1 MSNPNGASDQQPL
14 TVEGLVEAVNERG
27 IRVHGEWFN
36 VSQFRPVPLPEQ
48 GTLVRVE
55 VRSNGF
61 IKSLEVIKTVA
72 ESPTPAVLSD
82 KDERITRLAVL
93 KAAAGFGASRP
104 DLKSA
109 DVLRIADAWLAWV
122 HA

>member
-1 MSNPNGASDQQPL
+1 
-14 TVEGLVEAVNERG
+14 
-27 IRVHGEWFN
+27 
-36 VSQFRPVPLPEQ
+36 VPLPEQ

-109 DVLRIADAWLAWV
+109 DVLAIADKWLAWV
-122 HA
+122 NSMKGTGA